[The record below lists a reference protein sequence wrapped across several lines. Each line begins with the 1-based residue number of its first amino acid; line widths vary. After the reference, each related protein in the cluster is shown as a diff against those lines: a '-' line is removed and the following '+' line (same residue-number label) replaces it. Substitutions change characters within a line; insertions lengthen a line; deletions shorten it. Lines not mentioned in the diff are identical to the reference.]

1 MLIVID
7 GLDGSGKSTQAYL
20 LLENLKKLG
29 KTTCIRVH
37 PESDNWFGKEA
48 RTFLLSSGKSAHF
61 ASAMFY
67 MVDVVRSV
75 LLYSWRQADY
85 IIFVR
90 YFMGTAYLPK
100 PLHVVG
106 YNFFTK
112 VLPKSTHMY
121 FLDVAPEEA
130 AKRIRENRTETEM
143 FESLAALKK
152 VRGKALELTRFNTW
166 TVVDGNKPTQEIA
179 AKIKTVVL
187 RNSS

>member
-1 MLIVID
+1 
-7 GLDGSGKSTQAYL
+7 
-20 LLENLKKLG
+20 LKKLG

-37 PESDNWFGKEA
+37 PESDNWFGRKA
-48 RTFLLSSGKSAHF
+48 RAFLLSSGKSAHF

-67 MVDVVRSV
+67 MVDVIRSV
-75 LLYSWRQADY
+75 MLYSWRRADY
-85 IIFVR
+85 VIFVR
-90 YFMGTAYLPK
+90 YFIGTAYLPK

-112 VLPKSTHMY
+112 VLPKSKHMY

-152 VRGKALELTRFNTW
+152 VRGKALELTRFHNW
-166 TVVDGNKPTQEIA
+166 TIVNGNKPTQEIA
-179 AKIKTVVL
+179 AQIKTSVL
-187 RNSS
+187 SNQ